1 MSTVTALPGTF
12 TAENIYAVH
21 VLSRAIEAAINSA
34 KEAGAPHGLIVAVV
48 HAHAH
53 KETAEMMEQA

>member
-21 VLSRAIEAAINSA
+21 TLGSAIRDAINAA
-34 KEAGAPHGLIVAVV
+34 KESGAPQGLIVAVV
-48 HAHAH
+48 HAFAH
-53 KETAEMMEQA
+53 KETAEMVAEA